1 MSELPAGVGIE
12 RIFVVEGHY
21 ASDAAARR
29 PPVRSEHLARVAEGL
44 RAGRVVAAGGL
55 EDLSR
60 SLLLLRAADEAAA
73 RAWAQADVYIR
84 SGVWSSVEILPF
96 GLVRIDAEAR

>member
-1 MSELPAGVGIE
+1 MSELPPGVSIE
-12 RIFVVEGHY
+12 RIFVGECNY

-29 PPVRSEHLARVAEGL
+29 PPVRAEHLARVAEGMHM
-44 RAGRVVAAGGL
+44 GRVVAAGGL

-60 SLLLLRAADEAAA
+60 SFLLLRADDEAAA

-84 SGVWSSVEILPF
+84 SGVWTSVEILPF
-96 GLVRIDAEAR
+96 GLVRIDAEAG